1 MFCMLPMLKAQ
12 QVVLQESFE
21 TGSIPAAWQQEY
33 VEGEQSWQ
41 VEELADY
48 AYPSGKIPDAKLNG
62 GGTHRAYLRNTTGQT
77 LGYKTKLVSP
87 AMDLTGVYR
96 PILCF
101 YHAQDK
107 WTADVDTLR
116 VYYRTDPEE
125 DWLLLSDVQTGK
137 KAEFAQ
143 AMPRWT
149 AEQYELPNFN
159 HKSYQIA
166 FEGSDNMGRGIVL
179 DSIVVRSYP
188 ECTLPYDITL
198 TGVANGQAT
207 IGWHAS
213 WDADQF
219 HIILTTVQVE
229 GSDPALADP
238 SVIVLD
244 TLMDYDGIFSL
255 TATGLKENTQY
266 WVYLQSIC
274 AGQTSEWSQP
284 QTFTM
289 AFREEIPYTET
300 FAMTDMSFNP
310 NDPKTM
316 QLESWTWGGATPPV
330 VGLSVTS
337 QYYGIYSRVSD
348 PAVLFN
354 GSYSES
360 PVYGRFRSAIPAHTL
375 AWIATPEL
383 TGEDLKDCQ
392 VRFWATMAQ
401 RHSRKQANSIIVAA
415 GTDANDYTT
424 FMPLDT
430 ITIETKDSIEEYIVS
445 LEKYTGNGKFVAFIS
460 NFDKPNQFYIDE
472 VTIEK
477 RPAMAKPDYHSFHFV
492 PATTSVE
499 MTWAAPSAGVQ
510 SYNILVAK
518 SIKIKNGQPVYTDKI
533 IETSSTTPSA
543 TLSGLQP
550 WTKNGYFVSIQAAYG
565 NGVSEWSEPRKFFT
579 SAAMTLPMHFGFED
593 SEGYYNIGDVAEY
606 LYPNNIMV
614 YSTDADW
621 PRNTAATASAPA
633 KEGEK
638 TLYMSMQAGKNV
650 WVVFPMVAD
659 VAHSQINFYLS
670 SQTAVNK
677 PRCMVE
683 VGVMTEPS
691 DINTFVK
698 TAEFKAGEKWT
709 RCYNNFIDYKGAGK
723 FIAIRWMEPEGQNFS
738 TNYIDD
744 VTIANL
750 VECPIPSGLSYTA
763 TDTTAVISWNKG
775 IADTWNVKVNST
787 PFEDVDLTPETTV
800 VGDMFNGQVTQPSAT
815 VQGLTYAT
823 SYYVYVQAVCDG
835 GLTEWTSA
843 YVIRT
848 DCPAFINIPY
858 AENFNG
864 AREGGVN
871 SSLHPSCWI
880 WGGSE
885 YQYLDG
891 AYDSDNQGPNKGC
904 LNIRTNSL
912 TEIGWAAMPAFNIP
926 VKDIMVEFDYRSAA
940 VVNSALYIGVM
951 TDPNDFSTFEVV
963 DSIIPQVANTWFKDQ
978 IVKFFD
984 YNGNGQYIAFTCGN
998 LRGGSYMQ
1006 GYIDNVRV
1014 ISVEC
1019 QAPDIFVNSVAS
1031 TELKF
1036 SWKGKLAAGSDGW
1049 QYVVATRE
1057 LTTEELTDPNTIP
1070 PEVLTTKVV
1079 TTADSAVVTGLQK
1092 QTMYYI
1098 YVHALCGDAEWSTIS
1113 VMTECA
1119 TIPAKSLYIEDFE
1132 SVGPTV
1138 TTTLVATNN
1147 VSRYTNAKVPECW
1160 TVGTFL
1166 NADAGYDV
1174 NPSAATSQT
1183 IRMYYPYIVT
1193 NGRNSYNASNYNDKG
1208 TALSSNHYSNSG
1220 VNSLY
1225 MRCTYNANVAS
1236 NHSPTWAAMPKVD
1249 ANTDEDFRAIVVK
1262 GSFQMANNSS
1272 YRLIVGV
1279 MEDPTDLNTFTVLD
1293 SIGPGLGTGV
1303 GKDVHFEVPLENY
1316 TGNGRYIAFR
1326 TPYGV
1331 NGVQIYLDD
1340 IIIDG
1345 TGCYS
1350 PQSTLSRITDNS
1362 VRLTAGLQGESDWI
1376 YFLTDKAVSDD
1387 KLASQGGSPVV
1398 EVIEGATVLSA
1409 DHSIRVIDSD
1419 TLPYSYRFK
1428 TLAGLQASTKYY
1440 LSVAAACDLQNG
1452 LISQWSHYEFNT
1464 LCSPVTD
1471 FAEDF
1476 ESYTTTGQGSPVG
1489 CWIVGNTNSSSDT
1502 YIPYVNTNSSYT
1514 IDGSKYL
1521 YFYTTPSNQAAYAIS
1536 PILDVEDIRTKQLLF
1551 YASSGTGTNTAHQ
1564 LKVGLVT
1571 DPLDLSTI
1579 VIIDTF
1585 TVAAKAGK
1593 YLVPFSKYEGDLN
1606 GNMGKHIIFYSECTM
1621 NNYIGIDN
1629 IQLQDIPPC
1638 AIPGKLTVEAVD
1650 HQSASLSWVGNNEKY
1665 RVVVTSKQVADT
1677 VLNKGGQ
1684 IANLVIDTI
1693 VPDAH
1698 CLISGL
1704 KHTTYYYFHVAGICG
1719 SYTTDFDFAGKQF
1732 LTECPPIMP
1741 LPYFTD
1747 FEGMPNGKRPFCWLG
1762 NFTDMTI
1769 SFPYVYNASNS
1780 AYSGTNVIS
1789 TSDASY
1795 AGNAI
1800 LVSPLLDVD
1809 DLGKVQISFYARATK
1824 GGNLHVGIVPEEI
1837 VAQGESNDLNDNFV
1851 TLATITPGSAY
1862 RKYTIYFDEFD
1873 PALLAGIKHIAIKTD
1888 NSSYGFY
1895 IDDMDI
1901 RLIPTCKAP
1910 EGDDVWAEKSTLHT
1924 IDLHF
1929 LPASETDNLWEV
1941 ASWDS
1946 EAANPDTIYQIV
1958 DTFDCVITNLPS
1970 SVIYNISV
1978 RTVCSATDKS
1988 DWSKPIKMNTQYEV
2002 DTYKWTFSGAEH
2014 TILVEGTTST
2024 YLHPSL
2030 IGGSNAASSPKTYVQ
2045 RKLNEGNSTNG
2056 TYVWA
2061 AETAYT
2067 YQDQEHTDG
2076 VLQLKT
2082 SKSTNNPDSTYV
2094 ILPVIN
2100 NSDQK
2105 QISFDV
2111 RTGYAFAPDHPDGG
2125 TYDYHSQMYH
2135 SYSPEVIVGT
2145 FDEGAGLESFEK
2157 IYGFVGTHY
2166 NNINESF
2173 ANPRE
2178 GDFALPSNH
2187 FLFDRITVPL
2197 TSLEGKRLVI
2207 LSVFSHLKSAEKNE
2221 NYACIDNLTIE
2232 PKTQVATPLI
2242 KSVSVTDNTISLNWD
2257 ANGCTAWDVLVFD
2270 SAAYFAD
2277 TLGGHLAK
2285 KVENITTNS
2294 VVIDGLSERTT
2305 YYLYLAQAGN
2315 IKSGLVSPRK
2325 EVRTACAP
2333 PATLPV
2339 VYDFEDDFVTISN
2352 NPYLSEC
2359 WEYGVGTQMLTAGD
2373 NTPAS
2378 SLPRLYA
2385 NTSSIQYSRSG
2396 SRALRI
2402 YTTTGA
2408 AYQPAYVVMPY
2419 QNLENPDNN
2428 ELVFYM
2434 RLAYHNPSSN
2444 KITNVTN
2451 TSTNIDNIIIG
2462 MVDDPANAVET
2473 FTPIDTVYYQ
2483 YTSAVLTTSKLT
2495 TDDPNGDSW
2504 WQKCVVPLKSVPGKF
2519 IAFYQPGST
2528 AKSATQYFDDMTIQT
2543 RQTAVAPTNL
2553 KAVTAAT
2560 SVDLSWY
2567 AKQTGAGF
2575 RLQFSATND
2584 FTTPLLDTVVNNVN
2598 PTIAGLTPDS
2608 HYFWRV
2614 QQTGTPYG
2622 DSEFTPVHDFWTEC
2636 IPVEGGLNTSFELE
2650 DSENYRTTTTT
2661 LLKNQCWIYDNDGT
2675 TKTINAS
2682 YYPSNMPSTST
2693 VSYALTGSYGLK
2705 LYATSTTVLDY
2716 VVTPRIENID
2726 MDSMQISLWMTPC
2739 PHGVSG
2745 TYLNQVSTAWAAA
2758 NAAQVEI
2765 GTCTDP
2771 DDLSTYVA
2779 LDTLK
2784 YNRYMVSELV
2794 VKAEAT
2800 QANDFTFQKFIV
2812 PMAGAVGPYVF
2823 LRAIFDKKPNPGQTA
2838 ATNQTTIYID
2848 DFAVEPL
2855 QACAT
2860 PQDLAAEDIKD
2871 VSTTLT
2877 WSAADDAQ
2885 DYIIQVSTEY
2895 LFEDE
2900 SQMVFEDTVS
2910 GTSTSVFVTGL
2921 SASSTYYARLKLR
2934 CIENGYGVW
2943 GQTIVFKTINAP
2955 LYHDSF
2961 TESNQLAEG
2970 WTFATG
2976 LAKDVFAGRNFRVQ
2990 SALPGHDNGWYYAN
3004 KNEGLSGEHYAVRTR
3019 NSITPRWWMITP
3031 TLMLNETDNAILSF
3045 KLNYIWYNTNWATD
3059 PFTYSI
3065 DSNKAGAAGITG
3077 VDDQFMVIVSEDGG
3091 KTWTRENAIIW
3102 NNETSDDSSSENY
3115 YYGVG
3120 DYSLNGIRFSEGNV
3134 ATDDMIRLDLSKY
3147 QGKAIRVA
3155 FYVESQKANTDNAIH
3170 IDDVHINYVTNLFEE
3185 NNICQYEDYYS
3196 TFVNNDGTPLFEI
3209 NGDNVEVGTI
3219 EIASYDM
3226 SVKPNANDTVRSLKL
3241 YVSGAPH
3248 VELPSDTICEGET
3261 FSGYDF
3267 KPISKSG
3274 LYKKK
3279 TVSQVTGCDSI
3290 CSFYLYVTERVY
3302 ANAEDTICRG
3312 QTYNFNGKLLNR
3324 SGLYVDTITSF
3335 VTGCDSV
3342 INFMLFVREPE
3353 GITEKVDIC
3362 HGSTYQFGDTIL
3374 ATSGVYTRSLTS
3386 STGCDSLVT
3395 LDLTVLPE
3403 LSDTIY
3409 DYFCPGSTY
3418 NQHGFEVT
3426 KAGIYRQNSTS
3437 AIGCDS
3443 LTVLILEYYS
3453 TDTTHVEFTIK
3464 TSDLPYTYESLTYG
3478 VNTMPGTYVDTINVH
3493 GDGCDAVVI
3502 HTLHVE
3508 LPDGVD
3514 DINGPELRFAPS
3526 IINIGETVSI
3536 VGKFS
3541 AQQMKGMTLEIFDM
3555 TGKRVSTLYPT
3566 IQPVVIGGFYQT
3578 GIYNIRIVAGDDTT
3592 YNGRVIVK

>member
-1 MFCMLPMLKAQ
+1 MKKLYLLLPVLMFLFMPTVKAQ
-12 QVVLQESFE
+12 QIVLQESFE
-21 TGSIPAAWQQEY
+21 SAGIPATWSQEY
-33 VEGEQSWQ
+33 VNGEQQWQ
-41 VEELADY
+41 VETLAEY
-48 AYPSGKIPDAKLNG
+48 AYPSGKIPDSKAG
-62 GGTHRAYLRNTTGQT
+62 GGGSYRAYLRNTTGQT
-77 LGYKTKLVSP
+77 IGYTTRLITP

-96 PILCF
+96 PILRF

-137 KAEFAQ
+137 KAEYTQ

-274 AGQTSEWSQP
+274 AGQISEWSQP

-337 QYYGIYSRVSD
+337 QYYGIYSRVLD
-348 PAVLFN
+348 PAVMFN

-415 GTDANDYTT
+415 GADANDYTT

-477 RPAMAKPDYHSFHFV
+477 RPAMAKPDYHTFHFV

-543 TLSGLQP
+543 TLSGLQS

-709 RCYNNFIDYKGAGK
+709 RCYSNFIDYKGAGK

-848 DCPAFINIPY
+848 DCPSFINIPY

-871 SSLHPSCWI
+871 SSLHPSCWS

-912 TEIGWAAMPAFNIP
+912 TEIGWAVMPAFNIP

-940 VVNSALYIGVM
+940 LVNSALYIGVM

-984 YNGNGQYIAFTCGN
+984 YNGNGQYIAFTCGK
-998 LRGGSYMQ
+998 LRGNASYMQ

-1036 SWKGKLAAGSDGW
+1036 SWKGKFAAGSDGW

-1098 YVHALCGDAEWSTIS
+1098 YVHALCGDSVWSTVT

-1132 SVGPTV
+1132 ACGPTV
-1138 TTTLVATNN
+1138 TATLVSGTSS
-1147 VSRYTNAKVPECW
+1147 VSYYKNAKLPECW
-1160 TVGTFL
+1160 TVGTYL
-1166 NADAGYDV
+1166 DATTGYDV
-1174 NPSAATSQT
+1174 NPSAAGNQT

-1193 NGRNSYNASNYNDKG
+1193 NGRANYIASQYNDKG
-1208 TALSSNHYSNSG
+1208 TALTTFHYSNSG

-1225 MRCTYNANVAS
+1225 FRSTS
-1236 NHSPTWAAMPKVD
+1236 GHIPSWAAMPKID
-1249 ANTDEDFRAIVVK
+1249 ADSDEDFRAIVVK
-1262 GSFQMANNSS
+1262 GSFKMATTATH
-1272 YRLIVGV
+1272 RLIVGV
-1279 MEDPTDLNTFTVLD
+1279 MEDPTDINTFTVLD
-1293 SIGPGLGTGV
+1293 SIGPGTGTSANN
-1303 GKDVHFEVPLENY
+1303 DIHFEVPLENY

-1331 NGVQIYLDD
+1331 TGVQIYLDD

-1350 PQSTLSRITDNS
+1350 PQSTLSRITNNS

-1376 YFLTDKAVSDD
+1376 YLLTDKAVSDD
-1387 KLASQGGSPVV
+1387 MLASQGGNPVVV
-1398 EVIEGATVLSA
+1398 EVGGVKVLSA
-1409 DHSIRVIDSD
+1409 DNTIHVIDSD
-1419 TLPYSYRFK
+1419 TLPYSSRFK

-1476 ESYTTTGQGSPVG
+1476 NSYTSGSGNAVG

-1665 RVVVTSKQVADT
+1665 RVVVTTKEVADT
-1677 VLNKGGQ
+1677 ILNKGGQ

-1719 SYTTDFDFAGKQF
+1719 SDTTDFDFAGKQF
-1732 LTECPPIMP
+1732 LTECPPVMP

-1747 FEGMPNGKRPFCWLG
+1747 FEGMPTGKRPFCWLG

-1769 SFPYVYNASNS
+1769 SFPYVFNASNS
-1780 AYSGTNVIS
+1780 AYSGTNVIY
-1789 TSDASY
+1789 TSDDAY

-1824 GGNLHVGIVPEEI
+1824 GGNLNIGIVPEEI

-2002 DTYKWTFSGAEH
+2002 DTYKWTFSGGEH
-2014 TILVEGTTST
+2014 VVLIEGTTSS
-2024 YLHPSL
+2024 YIHPAL
-2030 IGGSNAASSPKTYVQ
+2030 IGGSNNKSTTTATNVYRRLNTKTDRIYGISPVYDEVDPD
-2045 RKLNEGNSTNG
+2045 N
-2056 TYVWA
+2056 
-2061 AETAYT
+2061 
-2067 YQDQEHTDG
+2067 TDG
-2076 VLQLKT
+2076 ALCMTTT
-2082 SKSTNNPDSTYV
+2082 STVDTAFV
-2094 ILPVIN
+2094 ILPIIN
-2100 NSDQK
+2100 NSSEK
-2105 QISFDV
+2105 QLTFDV
-2111 RTGYAFAPDHPDGG
+2111 RGGSAWCPTHSNYPNMLGGLTAIEPYAAGM
-2125 TYDYHSQMYH
+2125 SI
-2135 SYSPEVIVGT
+2135 VVGT
-2145 FDEGAGLESFEK
+2145 FDEGAGLESFQKLYEMRTPDRLCITSNFK
-2157 IYGFVGTHY
+2157 DAEVGSAE
-2166 NNINESF
+2166 NNYMFEHN
-2173 ANPRE
+2173 
-2178 GDFALPSNH
+2178 
-2187 FLFDRITVPL
+2187 TVPL
-2197 TSLEGKRLVI
+2197 PSLEGKRAVI
-2207 LSVFSHLKSAEKNE
+2207 LAVFSRAKGSPSTD
-2221 NYACIDNLTIE
+2221 YAYIDNLTIE
-2232 PKTQVATPLI
+2232 PKTQVSTPQI
-2242 KSVSVTDNTISLNWD
+2242 KSTAVTDNSITVNWES
-2257 ANGCTAWDVLVFD
+2257 NGSAAWDVLVFD
-2270 SAAYFAD
+2270 SVVYFTD
-2277 TLGGHLAK
+2277 TLGGHLVK
-2285 KVENITTNS
+2285 KVENVSANS
-2294 VVIDGLSERTT
+2294 ALIEGLLERTS
-2305 YYLYLAQAGN
+2305 YYVYLAEAGN
-2315 IKSGLVSPRK
+2315 VKPGLVSVRK
-2325 EVRTACAP
+2325 TVRTMCTP
-2333 PATLPV
+2333 PAEIPV
-2339 VYDFEDDFVTISN
+2339 YGFEDDYYVYNTNYYFLN
-2352 NPYLSEC
+2352 EC
-2359 WEYGVGTQMLTAGD
+2359 WSYGTGNYILRVD
-2373 NTPAS
+2373 NTTPANY
-2378 SLPRLYA
+2378 LPRIMT
-2385 NTSSIQYSRSG
+2385 NTTTIGYSHNG
-2396 SRALRI
+2396 NAALKME
-2402 YTTTGA
+2402 TTTGDRRPS
-2408 AYQPAYVVMPY
+2408 YIVMPY
-2419 QNLENPDNN
+2419 QNISDMDAY
-2428 ELVFYM
+2428 ELVFDM
-2434 RLAYHNPSSN
+2434 RLAYHNPSNN
-2444 KITNVTN
+2444 KITAVYN
-2451 TSTNIDNIIIG
+2451 TSTYIDNIIIG
-2462 MVDDPANAVET
+2462 TVDDPEDAVAT
-2473 FTPIDTVYYQ
+2473 FAPIDTVYYQ
-2483 YTSAVLTTSKLT
+2483 YSSADLTTSKLT

-2504 WQKCVVPLKSVPGKF
+2504 WQKCVVPLKSGYGKY

-2560 SVDLSWY
+2560 SVNLSWY

-2598 PTIAGLTPDS
+2598 PTITGLTPDS

-2636 IPVEGGLNTSFELE
+2636 IPVEGGLNTSFEFE

-2661 LLKNQCWIYDNDGT
+2661 LLKNKCWIYDNDGT

-2682 YYPSNMPSTST
+2682 YYPSDMPSTST
-2693 VSYALTGSYGLK
+2693 VSYALTGTYGLK
-2705 LYATSTTVLDY
+2705 LYATGTTVLDY

-2745 TYLNQVSTAWAAA
+2745 TYLNQVSAAWAAA

-2838 ATNQTTIYID
+2838 ATSQTTIYID

-2900 SQMVFEDTVS
+2900 SQMVFEDTVP

-2934 CIENGYGVW
+2934 CVENGYGVW
-2943 GQTIVFKTINAP
+2943 GQTIVFKTIKAP

-2976 LAKDVFAGRNFRVQ
+2976 LAKDVFVGRSFRVQ

-3019 NSITPRWWMITP
+3019 NSLTPRWWMITP

-3065 DSNKAGAAGITG
+3065 DSNKAGAAGLTG

-3102 NNETSDDSSSENY
+3102 NNEASDDPSSENY

-3120 DYSLNGIRFSEGNV
+3120 DYSLNGIRFTEGNV
-3134 ATDDMIRLDLSKY
+3134 ATDDMIRIDLSKY

-3241 YVSGAPH
+3241 YVSEAPH

-3312 QTYNFNGKLLNR
+3312 QTYNFNGKMLNR
-3324 SGLYVDTITSF
+3324 SGLYVDTVTSF
-3335 VTGCDSV
+3335 VTGCDSI

-3353 GITEKVDIC
+3353 GVSEKVQIC
-3362 HGSTYQFGDTIL
+3362 NGSTYQFGDTIL
-3374 ATSGVYTRSLTS
+3374 STSGIYTRTLTS
-3386 STGCDSLVT
+3386 VSGCDSVVT

-3403 LSDTIY
+3403 LVDTIR

-3418 NQHGFEVT
+3418 KQHGFDVS
-3426 KAGIYRQNSTS
+3426 KAGVYRQSGTS
-3437 AIGCDS
+3437 VIGCDS
-3443 LTVLILEYYS
+3443 LTVLVLEYYP
-3453 TDTTHVEFTIK
+3453 TDTLRVEFTI
-3464 TSDLPYTYESLTYG
+3464 TTDELPYTYESLTYG
-3478 VNTMPGTYVDTINVH
+3478 VNTFPGTYVDTIAVS
-3493 GDGCDAVVI
+3493 GEGCEVTVI
-3502 HTLHVE
+3502 HTLHVQLVE
-3508 LPDGVD
+3508 GVD
-3514 DINGPELRFAPS
+3514 NITGNTLTLAPNIISVGELIN
-3526 IINIGETVSI
+3526 V

-3541 AQQMKGMTLEIFDM
+3541 DKQMRDMNVDIFDM
-3555 TGKRVSTLYPT
+3555 TGKRVATLRPQ
-3566 IQPVVIGGFYQT
+3566 IQPIAIGGFYQA
-3578 GIYNIRIVAGDDTT
+3578 GIYNIRITAGDGTQ